1 MRMPRLTTFRSKLLL
16 AGLGLEVITIA
27 LVGVTAIIYNEDY
40 LEDSLA
46 SQAEQL
52 KPLLNSALAVPMA
65 QRDYAS
71 VAAIVDELRTG
82 NSLNRFEV
90 RDALGREILARG
102 MGTDT
107 TATQPGTAT
116 QASPDALTAPAGRQR
131 LGTFLAPAPMQV
143 EHRLTLAGQDL
154 GSVKFTLSRAPLAVA
169 RREIVLGVMV
179 VGGLM
184 SLLVGVIIWM
194 LSITLTRPLESLVTA
209 VKDLRGSNYDF
220 QVDLKRGDEIG
231 VLMRAFHQLGREVE
245 RRISELIKSE
255 ALQRRYLMESRQRGA
270 ALDAA
275 LTAANAANDAKSEF
289 IAHMSHEFRTPLN
302 AIIGISE
309 HLAGTAL
316 SAEQREHLRLVQSAG
331 EALLHTANDVL
342 DFSRMSAGHLE
353 LQGEPVR
360 LRMMVAD
367 VIATHQA
374 SAQSRGLALTL
385 TVAPGTPQ
393 TALTDAARL
402 RQVLDNLIAN
412 ALKFTSEGAVEVRV
426 HSEPASDQSGEPDQV
441 MLRFEVL
448 DTGIGIAVDQLET
461 IFEPFAQADRSITRR
476 FGGTG
481 LGLAISRR
489 LARAMG
495 GDIEVDSTPGKGSRF
510 RFSCRVRIGDL
521 QQQGIDVLPA
531 APSQAGDDSSASGDP
546 REVKGSSIPAGLPAP
561 RSDRPPAATTPR
573 RVLLVEDNPV
583 NRQVVKLMLERFG
596 HSVSE
601 AHDGEQGIA
610 CWKQDEFD
618 VILMDVQ
625 MPVLDGLS
633 AARMIRQA
641 EAQAGDGRRT
651 PIIALTANAMARD
664 LQQTTRAGM
673 DEHMSKPVRLA
684 QLLETIE
691 RAIQRN
697 RARQSEPSLPPA
709 GVDQL
714 HAG

>member
-1 MRMPRLTTFRSKLLL
+1 MRMPWLTSFRSKLLWGGL
-16 AGLGLEVITIA
+16 ALEAITIV
-27 LVGVTAIIYNEDY
+27 LVGVAAIIYTEGY

-90 RDALGREILARG
+90 CDALGRQILTRG

-107 TATQPGTAT
+107 TATPPATAT
-116 QASPDALTAPAGRQR
+116 LASPDAPTAPAGWQR

-154 GSVKFTLSRAPLAVA
+154 GSVKFTLSRAPLAVV

-179 VGGLM
+179 GGGLM
-184 SLLVGVIIWM
+184 SLLVGVMIWM

-209 VKDLRGSNYDF
+209 VKDLGVGNYDF

-231 VLMRAFHQLGREVE
+231 VLMRAFHRLGLEIE

-275 LTAANAANDAKSEF
+275 LTAANAATDAKSEF

-302 AIIGISE
+302 AIIGMSA
-309 HLAGTAL
+309 HLASTAL
-316 SAEQREHLRLVQSAG
+316 TGEQREHLRLVQSAG

-342 DFSRMSAGHLE
+342 DFARMSAGHLE
-353 LQGEPVR
+353 LQGEPVNV
-360 LRMMVAD
+360 RMMVAD

-374 SAQSRGLALTL
+374 SARSKGLALTL

-393 TALTDAARL
+393 TVLTDAARL
-402 RQVLDNLIAN
+402 RQVLHNLIAN
-412 ALKFTSEGAVEVRV
+412 ALKFTSEGAVEVRL
-426 HSEPASDQSGEPDQV
+426 HSELASDPSGEPDQL
-441 MLRFEVL
+441 MLHFEVL
-448 DTGIGIAVDQLET
+448 DTGIGIAADQLET
-461 IFEPFAQADRSITRR
+461 IFEPFTQADPSITRR

-495 GDIEVDSTPGKGSRF
+495 GDIEVDSTVGKGSRF

-521 QQQGIDVLPA
+521 QQQGIDALPA
-531 APSQAGDDSSASGDP
+531 ALSQAGDDASAPGDP
-546 REVKGSSIPAGLPAP
+546 RAVDGASFPAGLPAP
-561 RSDRPPAATTPR
+561 RSEMPPAATTPR
-573 RVLLVEDNPV
+573 RVLLVEDTPANCL
-583 NRQVVKLMLERFG
+583 VVKLMLERLG
-596 HSVSE
+596 HSVRE

-618 VILMDVQ
+618 VILMDIQ

-664 LQQTTRAGM
+664 LQQTRQAGM
-673 DEHMSKPVRLA
+673 DEHISKPVRLTP
-684 QLLETIE
+684 LLETIE

-697 RARQSEPSLPPA
+697 RAR
-709 GVDQL
+709 
-714 HAG
+714 

>member
-1 MRMPRLTTFRSKLLL
+1 MRMPWLTSFRSKLLWGGL
-16 AGLGLEVITIA
+16 ALEAITIV
-27 LVGVTAIIYNEDY
+27 LVGVAAIIYTEGY

-90 RDALGREILARG
+90 CDALGRQILTRG

-107 TATQPGTAT
+107 TATPPATAT
-116 QASPDALTAPAGRQR
+116 LASPDAPTAPAGWQR

-154 GSVKFTLSRAPLAVA
+154 GSVKFTLSRAPLAVV

-179 VGGLM
+179 GGGLM
-184 SLLVGVIIWM
+184 SLLVGVMIWM

-231 VLMRAFHQLGREVE
+231 VLMRAFHQLGREIE

-302 AIIGISE
+302 AIIGMSA
-309 HLAGTAL
+309 HLASTAL
-316 SAEQREHLRLVQSAG
+316 TAEQREHLRLVQSAG
-331 EALLHTANDVL
+331 ESLLHTANDVL
-342 DFSRMSAGHLE
+342 DFARMSAGHLE
-353 LQGEPVR
+353 LQGEPVGV
-360 LRMMVAD
+360 RMMVAD

-374 SAQSRGLALTL
+374 SARSKGLALTL

-393 TALTDAARL
+393 TVLTDAARL
-402 RQVLDNLIAN
+402 RQVLHNLIAN
-412 ALKFTSEGAVEVRV
+412 ALKFTSEGAVEVRL
-426 HSEPASDQSGEPDQV
+426 HSALASDPSGEPDQL
-441 MLRFEVL
+441 MLHFEVV
-448 DTGIGIAVDQLET
+448 DTGIGIAADQLET
-461 IFEPFAQADRSITRR
+461 IFEPFTQADPSITRR

-495 GDIEVDSTPGKGSRF
+495 GDIEVDSTPEKGSRF

-521 QQQGIDVLPA
+521 QQQGIDALPA
-531 APSQAGDDSSASGDP
+531 ALSQAGDDASAPGDP
-546 REVKGSSIPAGLPAP
+546 RAVDGASFPAGLPAP
-561 RSDRPPAATTPR
+561 RSEMPPAATTPR
-573 RVLLVEDNPV
+573 RVLLVEDTPANCL
-583 NRQVVKLMLERFG
+583 VVKLMLERLG
-596 HSVSE
+596 HSVRE

-618 VILMDVQ
+618 VILMDIQ

-664 LQQTTRAGM
+664 LQQTRQAGM
-673 DEHMSKPVRLA
+673 DEHISKPVRLA
-684 QLLETIE
+684 PLLETIE

-697 RARQSEPSLPPA
+697 RAR
-709 GVDQL
+709 
-714 HAG
+714 

>member
-1 MRMPRLTTFRSKLLL
+1 MPWLKTFRSKLLWG
-16 AGLGLEVITIA
+16 GLGLEVITIA
-27 LVGVTAIIYNEDY
+27 LVGVTAIFHIEGY

-52 KPLLNSALAVPMA
+52 KPLVNSALAVPMA

-71 VAAIVDELRTG
+71 VAAIVDELRTADA
-82 NSLNRFEV
+82 LNRFEV
-90 RDALGREILARG
+90 RDAEGRKILARG
-102 MGTDT
+102 MGTGT
-107 TATQPGTAT
+107 TATQSGAAT
-116 QASPDALTAPAGRQR
+116 QATPDAPTAPAGWQR
-131 LGTFLAPAPMQV
+131 PGTFLAPAPMLV
-143 EHRLTLAGQDL
+143 EHRLTFAGQDL

-169 RREIVLGVMV
+169 RREIMLGVMV
-179 VGGLM
+179 IGSLM

-194 LSITLTRPLESLVTA
+194 LSIALTRPLESLVTA
-209 VKDLRGSNYDF
+209 VKDLGAGNYDV
-220 QVDLKRGDEIG
+220 QVDLERGDEIG
-231 VLMRAFHQLGREVE
+231 VLMRAFHQLGLEIE
-245 RRISELIKSE
+245 RRIAELIKSE

-309 HLAGTAL
+309 HLASTAL
-316 SAEQREHLRLVQSAG
+316 SAEQHEHLRLVQSAG
-331 EALLHTANDVL
+331 EALLNTANDVL
-342 DFSRMSAGHLE
+342 DFARMSAGHLE
-353 LQGEPVR
+353 LQGEPLRV
-360 LRMMVAD
+360 RMMLAD

-374 SAQSRGLALTL
+374 SARSRGLALTL
-385 TVAPGTPQ
+385 TVVPGTLQ
-393 TALTDAARL
+393 TAMTDAARL

-412 ALKFTSEGAVEVRV
+412 ALKFTNEGAVEVRL
-426 HSEPASDQSGEPDQV
+426 HSEPVSDQSGEPDQV

-448 DTGIGIAVDQLET
+448 DTGIGIAADQLET
-461 IFEPFAQADRSITRR
+461 IFEPFAQADQSITRR
-476 FGGTG
+476 FGGAG

-521 QQQGIDVLPA
+521 QQQGTDALPA
-531 APSQAGDDSSASGDP
+531 APSQAGDDSSAPGDP
-546 REVKGSSIPAGLPAP
+546 RAVKGSSVPTGLPAP
-561 RSDRPPAATTPR
+561 RSDVPPAATTPR

-583 NRQVVKLMLERFG
+583 NRQVVRLMLERVG
-596 HSVSE
+596 HSVIE

-610 CWKQDEFD
+610 CWKQDAFD
-618 VILMDVQ
+618 VILMDIQ

-664 LQQTTRAGM
+664 LQQTSQAGM

-684 QLLETIE
+684 PLLETIE
-691 RAIQRN
+691 RAIERN

-714 HAG
+714 RAG